1 MPWFIGGFIVLRFL
15 VIAFFVLLAVRIVAG
30 LRHRHD
36 GALEVASRRF
46 ASGEMSEEQF
56 RRMREVLNSGDS
68 A

>member
-1 MPWFIGGFIVLRFL
+1 MPWFIGGFIVLRCL
-15 VIAFFVLLAVRIVAG
+15 GIAFFVLLAVRIVAG